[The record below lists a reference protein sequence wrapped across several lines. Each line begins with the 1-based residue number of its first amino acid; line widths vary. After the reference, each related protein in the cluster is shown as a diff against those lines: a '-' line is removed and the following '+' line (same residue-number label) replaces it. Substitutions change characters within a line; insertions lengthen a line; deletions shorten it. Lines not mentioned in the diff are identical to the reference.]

1 MNKKTSKNW
10 AKQKSLK
17 KHVKSQYAKY
27 KIIVYQFSMPKK
39 TRLPWTLC
47 NGCSLNVLV
56 HMNFK
61 LFKLK
66 PKTHLSSD
74 TIEYEKWMTA
84 HMLCQRVVFFP
95 RKQIHENAWN
105 CIWSKFLLCMNCI
118 CFFIL
123 YYYQDQLHSDTFKIW
138 IWLQFGFS
146 FARIR
151 FIWNVLR
158 SKNRHNGQMN
168 RKRYTKYILENLQTQ
183 QHTERHRM

>member
-1 MNKKTSKNW
+1 MPST
-10 AKQKSLK
+10 KSLFTSFRCRK
-17 KHVKSQYAKY
+17 KK
-27 KIIVYQFSMPKK
+27 
-39 TRLPWTLC
+39 RLPLTLC

-84 HMLCQRVVFFP
+84 HMLCQRVVFFQKANP
-95 RKQIHENAWN
+95 WKCLKLYMFQIAAMHELHMGR
-105 CIWSKFLLCMNCI
+105 FFFYFVLLSRSI
-118 CFFIL
+118 
-123 YYYQDQLHSDTFKIW
+123 TFRHIQNLNMTS
-138 IWLQFGFS
+138 IWLFF
-146 FARIR
+146 
-151 FIWNVLR
+151 R
-158 SKNRHNGQMN
+158 SYSLHLKCVAFENRHNGQMN

>member
-1 MNKKTSKNW
+1 MSKT
-10 AKQKSLK
+10 KQSK

-39 TRLPWTLC
+39 KRLPLTLC

-84 HMLCQRVVFFP
+84 HMLCQRVVFFQKANP
-95 RKQIHENAWN
+95 WKCLKLYMIQIAAMHELHMGR
-105 CIWSKFLLCMNCI
+105 F
-118 CFFIL
+118 FFIL

-151 FIWNVLR
+151 FI
-158 SKNRHNGQMN
+158 
-168 RKRYTKYILENLQTQ
+168 
-183 QHTERHRM
+183 